1 MIPFLKSQRLNH
13 NRLSLEDSLPIETA
27 VLLKT
32 KSRFPTGLGKL
43 FQGSVK
49 ESSEFPT
56 VPTGTTTIFSYFQV
70 LLKAIPKGVHF

>member
-1 MIPFLKSQRLNH
+1 
-13 NRLSLEDSLPIETA
+13 LPVETA

-32 KSRFPTGLGKL
+32 KSRFPTGLGKPYRAEY
-43 FQGSVK
+43 QEEVG
-49 ESSEFPT
+49 FPT